1 MIAMLQLL
9 AIVAKQSMSK
19 INTLM
24 VCYAA
29 GSLVIRAAV
38 IQARC
43 KFCPSFSLTMGWPK
57 TATFFS
63 KDLST

>member
-9 AIVAKQSMSK
+9 AIVAKQSMSE

-24 VCYAA
+24 VCYAV

-38 IQARC
+38 IQAQC
-43 KFCPSFSLTMGWPK
+43 I
-57 TATFFS
+57 
-63 KDLST
+63 